1 MPSFDTLKVFSL
13 TKSSMILA
21 DIRKDYT
28 LKSLEIQDVDSDPLV
43 QFRRWMEEAIQAEAL
58 EVNAMCLS
66 TISED
71 GFPNARIVL
80 LKELDEGFVFFTN
93 YASSKGKEL
102 SASPKASLTFFWP
115 EIERQVRV
123 VGTVE
128 KISEKESDTYFFSR
142 PISSQIGAWA
152 SPQSQEIIDR
162 SVIEESQKR
171 LTEEFKKTPI
181 QRPVHWGG
189 YRLLPH
195 RIEFWQGRPSR
206 LHDRICYELAGKSI
220 WKKVRLAP

>member
-1 MPSFDTLKVFSL
+1 
-13 TKSSMILA
+13 MILA

-28 LKSLEIQDVDSDPLV
+28 LKSLEIQDVDSDPLL

-66 TISED
+66 TVSED

-80 LKELDEGFVFFTN
+80 LKELDQGFVFFTN

-102 SASPKASLTFFWP
+102 AAFPKASLTFFWP

-152 SPQSQEIIDR
+152 SPQSQEISDR
-162 SVIEESQKR
+162 TVIEESQKR
-171 LTEEFKKTPI
+171 LEEEFKETPI
-181 QRPVHWGG
+181 QRPAHWGG
-189 YRLLPH
+189 FRLLPH

-206 LHDRICYELAGKSI
+206 LHDRICYELEGKSV
-220 WKKVRLAP
+220 WRKVRLAP

>member
-1 MPSFDTLKVFSL
+1 MPSFGPLKVFFQ

-28 LKSLEIQDVDSDPLV
+28 LKSLEILDVDTDPLL

-66 TISED
+66 TIAKD

-80 LKELDEGFVFFTN
+80 LKELDHGFVFFTN
-93 YASSKGKEL
+93 YESSKGKEL
-102 SASPKASLTFFWP
+102 AASPKASLTFFWP

-152 SPQSQEIIDR
+152 SPQSQEISDR
-162 SVIEESQKR
+162 TVIEDSQKR
-171 LTEEFKKTPI
+171 LEEEFKETPI
-181 QRPVHWGG
+181 QRPAHWGG

-206 LHDRICYELAGKSI
+206 LHDRIYYELEGKSV
-220 WKKVRLAP
+220 WRKVRLAP

>member
-181 QRPVHWGG
+181 KRPVHWGG

-195 RIEFWQGRPSR
+195 RIEFWQGRSSR

>member
-1 MPSFDTLKVFSL
+1 
-13 TKSSMILA
+13 MILA

-28 LKSLEIQDVDSDPLV
+28 LKSLEIQEVDSDPLL

-80 LKELDEGFVFFTN
+80 LKELDQGFVFFTN
-93 YASSKGKEL
+93 YESSKGKEL
-102 SASPKASLTFFWP
+102 VASPKASLTFFWP

-123 VGTVE
+123 LGTVG
-128 KISEKESDTYFFSR
+128 KINEKESDTYFFSR

-152 SPQSQEIIDR
+152 SPQSQEISDR
-162 SVIEESQKR
+162 TVIEDFQRRLEEKFKES
-171 LTEEFKKTPI
+171 PI
-181 QRPVHWGG
+181 QRPPHWGG
-189 YRLLPH
+189 FRLIPH

-206 LHDRICYELAGKSI
+206 LHDRICYELEGESV

>member
-1 MPSFDTLKVFSL
+1 
-13 TKSSMILA
+13 MILA

-28 LKSLEIQDVDSDPLV
+28 LKSLEIQEVDSDPLL

-80 LKELDEGFVFFTN
+80 LKELDQGFVFFTN
-93 YASSKGKEL
+93 YESSKGKEL
-102 SASPKASLTFFWP
+102 VASPKASLTFFWP

-123 VGTVE
+123 LGTVG
-128 KISEKESDTYFFSR
+128 KINEKESDTYFFSR

-152 SPQSQEIIDR
+152 SPQSQEISDR
-162 SVIEESQKR
+162 TVIEDSQRR
-171 LTEEFKKTPI
+171 LEEKFKETPI
-181 QRPVHWGG
+181 QRPPHWGG
-189 YRLLPH
+189 FRLIPH

-206 LHDRICYELAGKSI
+206 LHDRICYELEGKSV

>member
-1 MPSFDTLKVFSL
+1 
-13 TKSSMILA
+13 MILA

-28 LKSLEIQDVDSDPLV
+28 LKSLEIQDVANDPLQ
-43 QFRRWMEEAIQAEAL
+43 QFRHWMEEAIQAEAL

-66 TISED
+66 TISKD
-71 GFPNARIVL
+71 GFPNSRIVL

-93 YASSKGKEL
+93 YESSKGKEL
-102 SASPKASLTFFWP
+102 ASSPKASLTFFWP

-123 VGTVE
+123 VGTVG

-142 PISSQIGAWA
+142 PISSQIGAWS
-152 SPQSQEIIDR
+152 SPQSQEISDR
-162 SVIEESQKR
+162 TVIEDSQKR
-171 LTEEFKKTPI
+171 LEEEIKLNPI
-181 QRPVHWGG
+181 QRPSHWGG
-189 YRLLPH
+189 YRLIPH

-206 LHDRICYELAGKSI
+206 LHDRISYELDGGTN

>member
-1 MPSFDTLKVFSL
+1 
-13 TKSSMILA
+13 MILA

-28 LKSLEIQDVDSDPLV
+28 LKSLEIQEVDSDPLL

-80 LKELDEGFVFFTN
+80 LKELDQGFVFFTN
-93 YASSKGKEL
+93 YESSKGKEL
-102 SASPKASLTFFWP
+102 VASPKASLTFFWP

-123 VGTVE
+123 LGTVG
-128 KISEKESDTYFFSR
+128 KINEKESDTYFFSR

-152 SPQSQEIIDR
+152 SPQSQEISDR
-162 SVIEESQKR
+162 TVIEDSQRR
-171 LTEEFKKTPI
+171 LEEKFKETPI
-181 QRPVHWGG
+181 QRPPHWGG
-189 YRLLPH
+189 FRLIPH

-206 LHDRICYELAGKSI
+206 LHDRICYELERESV

>member
-1 MPSFDTLKVFSL
+1 
-13 TKSSMILA
+13 MILA

-28 LKSLEIQDVDSDPLV
+28 LKSLEIQEVDSDPLL

-80 LKELDEGFVFFTN
+80 LKELDQGFVFFTN
-93 YASSKGKEL
+93 YESSKGKEL
-102 SASPKASLTFFWP
+102 VASPKASLTFFWP

-123 VGTVE
+123 VGTVG
-128 KISEKESDTYFFSR
+128 KINEKESDTYFFSR

-152 SPQSQEIIDR
+152 SPQSQEISDR
-162 SVIEESQKR
+162 TVIEDSQRR
-171 LTEEFKKTPI
+171 LEEKFKETPI
-181 QRPVHWGG
+181 QRPPHWGG
-189 YRLLPH
+189 FRLIPH

-206 LHDRICYELAGKSI
+206 LHDRICYELEGESV

>member
-1 MPSFDTLKVFSL
+1 
-13 TKSSMILA
+13 MILA
-21 DIRKDYT
+21 DIRKDYS
-28 LKSLEIQDVDSDPLV
+28 LKSLELHAVANDPLL
-43 QFRRWMEEAIQAEAL
+43 QFRYWMEEAIQAEAL

-93 YASSKGKEL
+93 YESSKGKEL
-102 SASPKASLTFFWP
+102 AASDKASLTFFWP

-123 VGTVE
+123 VGTVR
-128 KISEKESDTYFFSR
+128 KISDKESDTYFFSR
-142 PISSQIGAWA
+142 PYSSQIGAWA
-152 SPQSQEIIDR
+152 SPQSQEISDR
-162 SVIEESQKR
+162 AVIEDSQKK
-171 LTEEFKKTPI
+171 LEEEFKVVPI
-181 QRPVHWGG
+181 QRPPHWGG

-206 LHDRICYELAGKSI
+206 LHDRICYELEVANT

>member
-1 MPSFDTLKVFSL
+1 
-13 TKSSMILA
+13 MILA

-28 LKSLEIQDVDSDPLV
+28 LKSLEIQDVGTDPLQ
-43 QFRRWMEEAIQAEAL
+43 QFRQWMEEAIQAEAL

-66 TISED
+66 TISKD
-71 GFPNARIVL
+71 GFPNSRIVL

-93 YASSKGKEL
+93 YESSKGKEL
-102 SASPKASLTFFWP
+102 AASPKASLTFFWP

-123 VGTVE
+123 VGTIG
-128 KISEKESDTYFFSR
+128 KISEKESDAYFFSR

-152 SPQSQEIIDR
+152 SPQSQEISDR
-162 SVIEESQKR
+162 TVIEDSQKR
-171 LTEEFKKTPI
+171 LEEEFKLNPI
-181 QRPVHWGG
+181 QRPAHWGG

-206 LHDRICYELAGKSI
+206 LHDRICYQLEGSTS

>member
-1 MPSFDTLKVFSL
+1 
-13 TKSSMILA
+13 MILA

-181 QRPVHWGG
+181 KRPVHWGG

>member
-1 MPSFDTLKVFSL
+1 MPSFGTLKIFL
-13 TKSSMILA
+13 YTKSFMILA

-28 LKSLEIQDVDSDPLV
+28 LKSLEIQDVANDPLQ
-43 QFRRWMEEAIQAEAL
+43 QFRHWMEEAIQAEAL

-66 TISED
+66 TISKD
-71 GFPNARIVL
+71 GFPNSRIVL

-93 YASSKGKEL
+93 YESSKGKEL
-102 SASPKASLTFFWP
+102 ASSPKASLTFFWP

-123 VGTVE
+123 LGTVG

-152 SPQSQEIIDR
+152 SPQSQEISDR
-162 SVIEESQKR
+162 TVIEDSQKR
-171 LTEEFKKTPI
+171 LEEEFKLNPI
-181 QRPVHWGG
+181 QRPAHWGG
-189 YRLLPH
+189 YRLIPH

-206 LHDRICYELAGKSI
+206 LHDRISYELDGGTN

>member
-1 MPSFDTLKVFSL
+1 MPSFGTLKIFL
-13 TKSSMILA
+13 YTKSFMILA

-28 LKSLEIQDVDSDPLV
+28 LKSLEIQDVANDPLQ
-43 QFRRWMEEAIQAEAL
+43 QFRHWMEEAIQAEAL

-66 TISED
+66 TISKD
-71 GFPNARIVL
+71 GFPNSRIVL

-93 YASSKGKEL
+93 YESSKGKEL
-102 SASPKASLTFFWP
+102 ASSPKASLTFFWP

-123 VGTVE
+123 VGTVG

-152 SPQSQEIIDR
+152 SPQSQEISDR
-162 SVIEESQKR
+162 TVIEDSQKR
-171 LTEEFKKTPI
+171 LEEEFKLNPI
-181 QRPVHWGG
+181 QRPAHWGG
-189 YRLLPH
+189 YRLIPH

-206 LHDRICYELAGKSI
+206 LHDRISYELDGGTN

>member
-1 MPSFDTLKVFSL
+1 MPSFGTLKIFQY
-13 TKSSMILA
+13 TKSFMILA

-28 LKSLEIQDVDSDPLV
+28 LKSLEIQDVANDPLQ
-43 QFRRWMEEAIQAEAL
+43 QFRHWMEEAIQAEAL

-66 TISED
+66 TISKD
-71 GFPNARIVL
+71 GFPNSRIVL

-93 YASSKGKEL
+93 YESSKGKEL
-102 SASPKASLTFFWP
+102 ASSPKASLTFFWP

-123 VGTVE
+123 VGTVG

-152 SPQSQEIIDR
+152 SPQSQEISDR
-162 SVIEESQKR
+162 TVIENSKKR
-171 LTEEFKKTPI
+171 LEEEFKLNPI
-181 QRPVHWGG
+181 QRPAHWGG
-189 YRLLPH
+189 YRLIPH

-206 LHDRICYELAGKSI
+206 LHDRISYELDGGTN

>member
-1 MPSFDTLKVFSL
+1 MPSFGTLKIFL
-13 TKSSMILA
+13 YTKSFMILA

-28 LKSLEIQDVDSDPLV
+28 LKSLEIQDVANDPLQ
-43 QFRRWMEEAIQAEAL
+43 QFRHWMEEAIQAEAL

-66 TISED
+66 TISKD
-71 GFPNARIVL
+71 GFPNSRIVL

-93 YASSKGKEL
+93 YESSKGKEL
-102 SASPKASLTFFWP
+102 ASSPKASLTFFWP

-123 VGTVE
+123 VGTVG

-142 PISSQIGAWA
+142 PISSQIGAWS
-152 SPQSQEIIDR
+152 SPQSQEISDR
-162 SVIEESQKR
+162 TVIEDSQKR
-171 LTEEFKKTPI
+171 LEEEIKLNPI
-181 QRPVHWGG
+181 QRPSHWGG
-189 YRLLPH
+189 YRLIPH

-206 LHDRICYELAGKSI
+206 LHDRISYELDGGTN